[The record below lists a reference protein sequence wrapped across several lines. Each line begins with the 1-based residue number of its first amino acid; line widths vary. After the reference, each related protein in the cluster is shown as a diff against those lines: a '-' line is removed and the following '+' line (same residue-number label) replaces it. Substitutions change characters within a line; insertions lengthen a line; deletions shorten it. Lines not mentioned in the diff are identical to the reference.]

1 MNIEKNVEA
10 VLKLINWVV
19 ANRDNFSHKL
29 GKTTDEQLILLKP
42 IGELA
47 LCCDLMIRG
56 NLHSVAAR
64 ELLEW
69 AWLELDSGDFLKLA
83 LISRPGL
90 MMISSLYATFY
101 RNNIKNE
108 SLGRLIKNFSES
120 EFSKSIQYPYWRRLD
135 LNRALCDL
143 EVFESLNYSPDLT
156 WSYHRPEPWIIEN
169 DSAYALTHEVFYITN
184 FGASPDSPTPATTS
198 YIRTWLP
205 AWKRIFLGDNNLD
218 IFTELLMVS
227 LCIGKPYNELVSFK
241 IIAESI
247 SPSGFLPGP
256 ENGGKSLLSGIRDEG
271 RSIFL
276 QNYHTTL
283 VGIMAFSLL
292 ESACPTRELLTTGS
306 TWSDNMGVSNQ
317 EG

>member
-1 MNIEKNVEA
+1 MNNKENESA
-10 VLKLINWVV
+10 ALTLINWAT

-56 NLHSVAAR
+56 NFHTAKAR

-69 AWLELDSGDFLKLA
+69 AWLELECGEFLKLA

-101 RNNIKNE
+101 RNNIKND
-108 SLGRLIKNFSES
+108 SLKSLIDKFSES
-120 EFSKSIQYPYWRRLD
+120 AFSKSIQYPYWRRLD

-143 EVFESLNYSPDLT
+143 DIYENFNYSPELT
-156 WSYHRPEPWIIEN
+156 WAYHRPEPWIIEN

-184 FGASPDSPTPATTS
+184 FGASTENLAPATIN
-198 YIRTWLP
+198 YIKNWLP
-205 AWKRIFLGDNNLD
+205 SWKRIFLNDNNLD
-218 IFTELLMVS
+218 IFTELVMVS
-227 LCIGKPYNELVSFK
+227 LCVGKQHNEDGSFK
-241 IIAESI
+241 IIRNSI

-256 ENGGKSLLSGIRDEG
+256 ENGGKSLLAGVKDEN
-271 RSIFL
+271 RSTFL

-292 ESACPTRELLTTGS
+292 NS
-306 TWSDNMGVSNQ
+306 V
-317 EG
+317 